1 MSDLEGDAPP
11 PAPVGSLSI
20 PGRNGGTLRNGGT
33 NRGGYGQP
41 PSAIRAIAREKFEKL
56 IPKLDRLARARKT
69 SDRDIIR
76 AIDVLGKYGM
86 SGAIAVEDVKAA
98 LREQTATIR
107 EFLPRDQADALLVQ
121 LKEIWLK
128 L

>member
-1 MSDLEGDAPP
+1 MSDEHT

-20 PGRNGGTLRNGGT
+20 PGKNGGTLRNGGT

-41 PSAIRAIAREKFEKL
+41 PSEVRKLAREKFAKL
-56 IPKLDRLARARKT
+56 VPKLDRLARAKGT
-69 SDRDIIR
+69 SDRDKIR

-86 SGAIAVEDVKAA
+86 STAIAVEDVKTA
-98 LREQTATIR
+98 LREQTAEIR
-107 EFLPRDQADALLVQ
+107 EFLPRDQADALLAR